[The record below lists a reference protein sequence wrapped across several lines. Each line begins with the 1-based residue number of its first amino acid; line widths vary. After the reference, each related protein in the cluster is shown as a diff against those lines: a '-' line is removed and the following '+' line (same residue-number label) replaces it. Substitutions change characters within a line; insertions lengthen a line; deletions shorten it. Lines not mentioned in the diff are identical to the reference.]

1 MKATYTLE
9 QVEQMEVDVVVYGLP
24 WATLV
29 LGLDFLFRSGLI
41 HTEKGF

>member
-9 QVEQMEVDVVVYGLP
+9 QVGQMEAAVVVYGLP

-29 LGLDFLFRSGLI
+29 LELDFLFRSGLI
-41 HTEKGF
+41 QTEKGF